1 MNTRSLL
8 WMALAAVAAPVVA
21 QPGGPLFCTGSLCES
36 TVPGARYVWDSY
48 GYIVI
53 TSMCPETSSTCQY
66 ACPWDMAHGYMTL
79 EVYDAN
85 DDLIASGTKRAC
97 PDL

>member
-1 MNTRSLL
+1 MKLKLL
-8 WMALAAVAAPVVA
+8 ITAALLATGPVIA
-21 QPGGPLFCTGSLCES
+21 QPGGPLFCTGSLCEA
-36 TVPGARYVWDSY
+36 TVSGDRYVWGSY

-53 TSMCPETSSTCQY
+53 TGMCPETSDTCTY
-66 ACPWDMAHGYMTL
+66 GCPWDLAHGYMTL

-85 DDLIASGTKRAC
+85 DDLIASGSKRAC